1 MTLIEIVAPGPLAT
15 IQDRGRPGYAHVGV
29 PRSGAAD
36 RPSMDLANRLVGN
49 DDSAAVIEATLGG
62 LRIRTDTTVLVA
74 VTGAPVPV
82 RAGGLSVAVGTA
94 VPLPAG
100 AELAL
105 GTPAHGCRTYVSVR
119 GGFDV
124 ATTLGSRSTDT
135 LSGLGPAPLS
145 PGDVVGVGD
154 LHGPW
159 PAATEA
165 PLDSTHPDVTR
176 LTTRA
181 GPRRGYLADPSGL
194 FTGEWVATAHSN
206 RVGVRVTRPTGSA
219 APVLRHRADMP
230 ELRSEGVAHGSVQIP
245 PGGEPVIFLADHPVT
260 GGYPVVAVLTAS
272 ASGRAAQLAAGDRVR
287 FVED

>member
-1 MTLIEIVAPGPLAT
+1 MTLIEILAPGPLAT

-36 RPSMDLANRLVGN
+36 RASMDLGNRLVGN
-49 DDSAAVIEATLGG
+49 DRSAAAIEATLGG
-62 LRIRTDTTVLVA
+62 LRIRTDATVLVA

-82 RAGGLSVAVGTA
+82 HVGDTAVALGTA

-100 AELAL
+100 TELTL
-105 GTPAHGCRTYVSVR
+105 GAPGHGCRTYVSVR

-124 ATTLGSRSTDT
+124 PVVLGSRSTDT

-145 PGDVVGVGD
+145 AGDILGVGD

-165 PLDSTHPDVTR
+165 PLDSTHPGVTR
-176 LTTRA
+176 LETRA
-181 GPRRGYLADPSGL
+181 GPRRMYLADPSGL
-194 FTGEWVATAHSN
+194 FTGEWVATADSN
-206 RVGVRVTRPTGSA
+206 RVGVRVTRPAGSVA
-219 APVLRHRADMP
+219 ATLRHRADLP

-260 GGYPVVAVLTAS
+260 GGYPVVAVLTAP
-272 ASGRAAQLAAGDRVR
+272 ASGRAAQLVAGDRVR